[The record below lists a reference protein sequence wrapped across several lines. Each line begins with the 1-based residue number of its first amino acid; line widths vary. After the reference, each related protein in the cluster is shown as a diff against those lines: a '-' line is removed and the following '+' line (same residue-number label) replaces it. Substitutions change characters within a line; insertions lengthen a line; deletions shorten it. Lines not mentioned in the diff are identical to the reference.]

1 MKKGNVALLIFGLII
16 LLAVLTNPSTER
28 HKEAIKIKLKEY
40 MQKSMTESMNNS
52 SNGFEQLGQA
62 FGMILGSAIIEP
74 IVDNLIS
81 RDNYILFSITKIT
94 WDGETKVIGVG
105 VFNNVFITKEL
116 DNAMDKGLLESKE

>member
-1 MKKGNVALLIFGLII
+1 MKKGNVVLLIFGLIV

-40 MQKSMTESMNNS
+40 MQKSMTEKMNDS

-81 RDNYILFSITKIT
+81 TDNYILFSVTKIT

-116 DNAMDKGLLESKE
+116 DNALEKGLLESKK